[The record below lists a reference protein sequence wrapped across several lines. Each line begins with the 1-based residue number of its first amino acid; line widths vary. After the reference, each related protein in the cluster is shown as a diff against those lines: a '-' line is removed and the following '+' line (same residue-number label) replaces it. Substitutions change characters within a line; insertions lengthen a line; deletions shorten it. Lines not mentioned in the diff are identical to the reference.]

1 MSTVINLASASA
13 SQNHVVTMK
22 DVAAKA
28 GVSFNTARNCMYDK
42 KGKYA
47 ETTKAKVLA
56 AAAELGYDGRAVKQM
71 NGKRAATLKVDM
83 CKKTPANPVFKSRE
97 AETMAMAQLRKTGHS
112 TAEVAHRCG
121 VCIETVNKRIGRQ
134 PAEITAANKKLAGQV
149 RSAKAKIKK
158 AYQQKQTI
166 LEYNA
171 LADKLNAQLLEV
183 QKLQSEL
190 LSKQK
195 AAQTASK
202 ATKAK
207 LVQIV
212 FPNAKVS

>member
-1 MSTVINLASASA
+1 MSTVISLATANA
-13 SQNHVVTMK
+13 APTRVVTAN
-22 DVAAKA
+22 DIAKA
-28 GVSFNTARNCMYDK
+28 LGLSAGSVRNALSPNGNSTLSAGTIEKVKTCAQQMGYDPKLARKWKSRTAPTNSVFASRD
-42 KGKYA
+42 A
-47 ETTKAKVLA
+47 ETSAM
-56 AAAELGYDGRAVKQM
+56 KQ
-71 NGKRAATLKVDM
+71 LY
-83 CKKTPANPVFKSRE
+83 KS
-97 AETMAMAQLRKTGHS
+97 GHS
-112 TAEVAHRCG
+112 SKETAHRCG
-121 VCIETVNKRIGRQ
+121 VSVNTVIKRIGHQ

-183 QKLQSEL
+183 QKLQSQL

-195 AAQTASK
+195 DAQSASK

-207 LVQIV
+207 LVEIV

>member
-1 MSTVINLASASA
+1 MSTVISLATANATPTRVVTANDIAKALGLSAGSVRNALSPNGNSTLSASTIEKVKTCAQQMGYDPKLARKWKSRTAPTNSIFA
-13 SQNHVVTMK
+13 SR
-22 DVAAKA
+22 D
-28 GVSFNTARNCMYDK
+28 
-42 KGKYA
+42 A
-47 ETTKAKVLA
+47 ETSAM
-56 AAAELGYDGRAVKQM
+56 KQ
-71 NGKRAATLKVDM
+71 LY
-83 CKKTPANPVFKSRE
+83 KS
-97 AETMAMAQLRKTGHS
+97 GHS
-112 TAEVAHRCG
+112 SKETAHRCG
-121 VCIETVNKRIGRQ
+121 VSVNTVLKRIGRQ

-207 LVQIV
+207 LIEIV

>member
-1 MSTVINLASASA
+1 MSIINLASANVA
-13 SQNHVVTMK
+13 HDHVVTLN

-28 GVSFNTARNCMYDK
+28 GVSIHTAKSCMYAK
-42 KGKYA
+42 NCRNA
-47 ETTKAKVLA
+47 EATKAKVLA
-56 AAAELGYDGRAVKQM
+56 AAAELGYNGRAVQQM
-71 NGKRAATLKVDM
+71 NAKRVAALKLGTH
-83 CKKTPANPVFKSRE
+83 KKTPANPVFASRI
-97 AETMAMAQLRKTGHS
+97 AETNAMLQLRKSGHS
-112 TAEVAHRCG
+112 DKEVAHRCG
-121 VCIETVNKRIGRQ
+121 VCPGTVIKRIGRQ

-183 QKLQSEL
+183 QKLQSQL

-195 AAQTASK
+195 AAQSASK

-207 LVQIV
+207 LVEIV

>member
-1 MSTVINLASASA
+1 MSTVIHLATANA
-13 SQNHVVTMK
+13 APTRVVTAN
-22 DVAAKA
+22 DIAKA
-28 GVSFNTARNCMYDK
+28 LGLSAGSVRNALSPNGNSTLSADTIEKVKTCAQQMGYDPKLARKWKSRTAPTNSVFASRD
-42 KGKYA
+42 A
-47 ETTKAKVLA
+47 ETSAM
-56 AAAELGYDGRAVKQM
+56 KQ
-71 NGKRAATLKVDM
+71 LY
-83 CKKTPANPVFKSRE
+83 KS
-97 AETMAMAQLRKTGHS
+97 GHS
-112 TAEVAHRCG
+112 SKETAHRCG
-121 VCIETVNKRIGRQ
+121 VSVNTVIKRVGRQ

-195 AAQTASK
+195 AAKTASK
-202 ATKAK
+202 ATKTK

-212 FPNAKVS
+212 FPNARVS

>member
-1 MSTVINLASASA
+1 MSTVISLASANA
-13 SQNHVVTMK
+13 AQNVVTIK
-22 DVAAKA
+22 DIAAKA
-28 GVSFNTARNCMYDK
+28 GVAYSTAAACLNGNKPGCCP
-42 KGKYA
+42 A
-47 ETTKAKVLA
+47 TVAKVQKVA
-56 AAAELGYDGRAVKQM
+56 EELGYTKETARHNRKFGSHFHK
-71 NGKRAATLKVDM
+71 
-83 CKKTPANPVFKSRE
+83 CKSPANPVFESRI
-97 AETMAMAQLRKTGHS
+97 AETNAMLQLRKSGHS
-112 TAEVAHRCG
+112 DKEVAHRCG
-121 VCIETVNKRIGRQ
+121 VCHETVVKRIGHQ

-183 QKLQSEL
+183 QKLQSQL

-195 AAQTASK
+195 AAQSASK

-207 LVQIV
+207 LVEIV

>member
-1 MSTVINLASASA
+1 MSTVISLATANVA
-13 SQNHVVTMK
+13 PTRVVTAN
-22 DVAAKA
+22 DIAKA
-28 GVSFNTARNCMYDK
+28 LGLSAGSVRNALSPNGNSTLSAGTIEKVKTCARQMGYDPKLARKWKSRTAPTNSVFASRD
-42 KGKYA
+42 A
-47 ETTKAKVLA
+47 ETSAM
-56 AAAELGYDGRAVKQM
+56 KQ
-71 NGKRAATLKVDM
+71 LY
-83 CKKTPANPVFKSRE
+83 KS
-97 AETMAMAQLRKTGHS
+97 GHS
-112 TAEVAHRCG
+112 SKETAHRCG
-121 VCIETVNKRIGRQ
+121 VSVNTVIKRIGRQ

-183 QKLQSEL
+183 QKLQSQL

-195 AAQTASK
+195 AAQSASK

-207 LVQIV
+207 LVEIV

>member
-1 MSTVINLASASA
+1 MSQVINLATANA
-13 SQNHVVTMK
+13 AAPIVTMK
-22 DVAAKA
+22 DIAAKT
-28 GVSFNTARNCMYDK
+28 GYSLTTVSQCMRAKSSLQYKQSTVDTIRNAAKEMGYNAKIARARRIKTGPANSVFATRA
-42 KGKYA
+42 A
-47 ETTKAKVLA
+47 ETA
-56 AAAELGYDGRAVKQM
+56 
-71 NGKRAATLKVDM
+71 
-83 CKKTPANPVFKSRE
+83 
-97 AETMAMAQLRKTGHS
+97 AMAQLRKSGHS
-112 TAEVAHRCG
+112 DKEVAHRCG
-121 VCIETVNKRIGRQ
+121 VCSATVVKRIGHQ

-183 QKLQSEL
+183 QKLQSQL

-202 ATKAK
+202 ATKTK
-207 LVQIV
+207 LVEIV

>member
-1 MSTVINLASASA
+1 MSTVISLATANVA
-13 SQNHVVTMK
+13 PTHVVTAN
-22 DVAAKA
+22 DIAKA
-28 GVSFNTARNCMYDK
+28 LGLSAGSVRNALSPNGNSTLSAGTIEKVKTCARQMGYDPKLARKWKSRTAPTNSVFASRD
-42 KGKYA
+42 A
-47 ETTKAKVLA
+47 ETSAM
-56 AAAELGYDGRAVKQM
+56 KQ
-71 NGKRAATLKVDM
+71 LY
-83 CKKTPANPVFKSRE
+83 KS
-97 AETMAMAQLRKTGHS
+97 GHS
-112 TAEVAHRCG
+112 SKETAHRCG
-121 VCIETVNKRIGRQ
+121 VSVNTVIKRIGRQ

-183 QKLQSEL
+183 QKLQSQL

-195 AAQTASK
+195 AAQSASK

-207 LVQIV
+207 LVEIV

>member
-1 MSTVINLASASA
+1 MSTVINLASVAS
-13 SQNHVVTMK
+13 NRVTMK
-22 DVAAKA
+22 DVASKA
-28 GVSFNTARNCMYDK
+28 GVGYSTAAACLNGNKAGCS
-42 KGKYA
+42 A
-47 ETTKAKVLA
+47 ATVAKVQKA
-56 AAAELGYDGRAVKQM
+56 AEELGYTKETAMLNRKYGSSFCKRNSPANSVFAT
-71 NGKRAATLKVDM
+71 RAA
-83 CKKTPANPVFKSRE
+83 
-97 AETMAMAQLRKTGHS
+97 ETAAMTQLRRTGHS
-112 TAEVAHRCG
+112 DVEVAHRCG
-121 VCIETVNKRIGRQ
+121 VSKNTVLRRIGHQ
-134 PAEITAANKKLAGQV
+134 SAEITAANKKLAAQV

-202 ATKAK
+202 ATKTK

>member
-1 MSTVINLASASA
+1 MSTIINLATANA
-13 SQNHVVTMK
+13 APTRVVTAN
-22 DVAAKA
+22 DIAKA
-28 GVSFNTARNCMYDK
+28 LGLSAGSVRNALSPNGNSTLSTDTIEKVKTCAQQMGYDPKLARKWKSRTAPTNSVFASRD
-42 KGKYA
+42 A
-47 ETTKAKVLA
+47 ETSAM
-56 AAAELGYDGRAVKQM
+56 KQ
-71 NGKRAATLKVDM
+71 LY
-83 CKKTPANPVFKSRE
+83 KS
-97 AETMAMAQLRKTGHS
+97 GHS
-112 TAEVAHRCG
+112 SKETAHRCG
-121 VCIETVNKRIGRQ
+121 VSVNTVIKRVGHQ

-158 AYQQKQTI
+158 VYQQKQAI
-166 LEYNA
+166 MEYNA

-202 ATKAK
+202 ATKTK

>member
-1 MSTVINLASASA
+1 MNNVINLASANVA
-13 SQNHVVTMK
+13 PTRVVTAN
-22 DVAAKA
+22 DIAKA
-28 GVSFNTARNCMYDK
+28 LGLSAGSVRNALSPNGNSTLSAGTIEKVKTCAQQMGYDPKLARKWKSRTAPTNSVFASRD
-42 KGKYA
+42 A
-47 ETTKAKVLA
+47 ETSAM
-56 AAAELGYDGRAVKQM
+56 KQ
-71 NGKRAATLKVDM
+71 LY
-83 CKKTPANPVFKSRE
+83 KS
-97 AETMAMAQLRKTGHS
+97 GHS
-112 TAEVAHRCG
+112 SKETAHRCG
-121 VCIETVNKRIGRQ
+121 VSVNTVLKRIGRQ

-183 QKLQSEL
+183 QKLQSQL

-202 ATKAK
+202 ATKTK
-207 LVQIV
+207 LVEIV
-212 FPNAKVS
+212 FPNTKVS